1 MRSIASDTVLIEK
14 GKILLIKRGNEP
26 FKDMWALPGGRVE
39 NNETTEE
46 CAIREMKEET
56 GLQVKIIKLIGVY
69 SDPKR
74 DPRGIVSVAYLVK
87 RISGSLKS
95 GDDAKEAKWFEL
107 VNLPKLAFDHEK
119 IIKNVI
125 ILQRTPK
132 SISFLHI

>member
-26 FKDMWALPGGRVE
+26 FKDMWALPGGRLE

-87 RISGSLKS
+87 RKGTEMLIEAMRRIVTLNDRVRLKIV
-95 GDDAKEAKWFEL
+95 GDRRDY
-107 VNLPKLAFDHEK
+107 NSAFGFWMQSVE
-119 IIKNVI
+119 
-125 ILQRTPK
+125 TGTG
-132 SISFLHI
+132 